1 MNEKHLIQL
10 REFVNLL
17 VQPNEKEWQAF
28 TDCLFY
34 REVKKKEYF
43 LRVGEICNLV
53 GFVVEGA
60 IRNYVLRD
68 GVEVIRYFILDNN
81 YACEYKS
88 FLTRLPSAENLEAL
102 EDSLM
107 LCFSHDDLQQLYQR
121 YQLWERYGRLVSEE
135 LFIKL
140 SLRINDLLIKT
151 PEERYLALLE
161 EDPRIAQRI
170 PQYMIASFLGVTP
183 ETLSRVR
190 RRIAEGVFS

>member
-17 VQPNEKEWQAF
+17 VQPNDEEWHALAER
-28 TDCLFY
+28 LFY

-43 LRVGEICNLV
+43 LREGEVCNLV

-60 IRNYVLRD
+60 LRNYVLRD
-68 GVEVIRYFILDNN
+68 GLEVMRYFVLDNN

-88 FLTRLPSAENLEAL
+88 FLTQMPSGENLEAL

-107 LCFSHDDLQQLYQR
+107 LCFSHQDLQYLYQR

-183 ETLSRVR
+183 ETLSRIR
-190 RRIAEGVFS
+190 RRIAEGVIS